1 MGNGLAR
8 GALSA
13 LLWVGF
19 GLHDA
24 QAAACRADLAL
35 FSLPRG
41 GEARFTVEVADTPAE
56 RAQGLMARKSLPA
69 SAGMLFVYDSER
81 EVAFWMKNTLI
92 PLDMIFIDATGAVV
106 AVHENAVPLDETPIP
121 SGAPVQIVLEIRGGL
136 ARKIGL
142 VPGAHLAHPAIDP
155 ARALLPC
162 D

>member
-13 LLWVGF
+13 LVWAGF
-19 GLHDA
+19 GLQMA

-41 GEARFTVEVADTPAE
+41 GEARFSIELADTPAE
-56 RAQGLMARKSLPA
+56 RAQGLMARTSLPA
-69 SAGMLFVYDSER
+69 STGMLFIYETER

-92 PLDMIFIDATGAVV
+92 PLDMIFIDATGEVV

-121 SGAPVQIVLEIRGGL
+121 SGVPVQMVLEIRGGL
-136 ARKIGL
+136 ARRIGL

>member
-69 SAGMLFVYDSER
+69 SAGMLFVYDSEH

-136 ARKIGL
+136 ARRIGL